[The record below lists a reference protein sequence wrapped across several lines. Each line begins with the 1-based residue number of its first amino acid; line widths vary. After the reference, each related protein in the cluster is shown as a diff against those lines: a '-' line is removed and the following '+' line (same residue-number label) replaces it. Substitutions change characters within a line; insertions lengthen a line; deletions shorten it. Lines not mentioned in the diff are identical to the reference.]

1 MRAGW
6 RPAETAEYS
15 AVAGSFQNRSF
26 GKDTVTLRFRRWT
39 LHIWTAGA
47 ARMGSG
53 QRTSCN
59 GSTPVVRRVSC
70 QIERERG
77 DVYALVMAGRSKV
90 SNATPSVSWEPVTAV
105 WMVRRRKPDQFPF
118 LISFR
123 IITIFVFLIVFNLS
137 ITLPSPA
144 DADVGSSPTCDTTGH
159 LLLSFLIK
167 PGCPD
172 GQGSA

>member
-26 GKDTVTLRFRRWT
+26 LQPTPRFRRWT

-53 QRTSCN
+53 HRTSCN

-77 DVYALVMAGRSKV
+77 DAYALVMAGRSKV
-90 SNATPSVSWEPVTAV
+90 
-105 WMVRRRKPDQFPF
+105 
-118 LISFR
+118 
-123 IITIFVFLIVFNLS
+123 
-137 ITLPSPA
+137 
-144 DADVGSSPTCDTTGH
+144 
-159 LLLSFLIK
+159 
-167 PGCPD
+167 
-172 GQGSA
+172 

>member
-1 MRAGW
+1 
-6 RPAETAEYS
+6 
-15 AVAGSFQNRSF
+15 
-26 GKDTVTLRFRRWT
+26 
-39 LHIWTAGA
+39 
-47 ARMGSG
+47 
-53 QRTSCN
+53 
-59 GSTPVVRRVSC
+59 
-70 QIERERG
+70 
-77 DVYALVMAGRSKV
+77 
-90 SNATPSVSWEPVTAV
+90 
-105 WMVRRRKPDQFPF
+105 MVRRRKPDQFPF

-172 GQGSA
+172 GQGAA

>member
-39 LHIWTAGA
+39 LHIWTAGV

-53 QRTSCN
+53 QRTSCT

-90 SNATPSVSWEPVTAV
+90 
-105 WMVRRRKPDQFPF
+105 
-118 LISFR
+118 
-123 IITIFVFLIVFNLS
+123 
-137 ITLPSPA
+137 
-144 DADVGSSPTCDTTGH
+144 
-159 LLLSFLIK
+159 
-167 PGCPD
+167 
-172 GQGSA
+172 

>member
-15 AVAGSFQNRSF
+15 AVAGSFQNKSF

-53 QRTSCN
+53 HRTSCN

-77 DVYALVMAGRSKV
+77 DAYALVMAGRSKV
-90 SNATPSVSWEPVTAV
+90 
-105 WMVRRRKPDQFPF
+105 
-118 LISFR
+118 
-123 IITIFVFLIVFNLS
+123 
-137 ITLPSPA
+137 
-144 DADVGSSPTCDTTGH
+144 
-159 LLLSFLIK
+159 
-167 PGCPD
+167 
-172 GQGSA
+172 